1 MRTCFTKELKGVGR
15 QQLPLPRSCSD
26 FNYSNMTSTYKPYIT
41 TVFNVFRKK
50 VIEDEDFPVKKTTFT
65 LLSAAITA
73 NFLFLGVLFILI
85 FFFRQLFFVF
95 CGRSLWV
102 FLAGTMDLF

>member
-1 MRTCFTKELKGVGR
+1 MGR

-102 FLAGTMDLF
+102 SLAGTMDLF